1 MRLAPHAPAYSAAA
15 LLQSGAASA
24 SHTAGSEAR
33 SAQPAGASPTGR
45 GVASLAADMNVST
58 SALQR
63 HLAQGGLLSFTAGS
77 SGAVSL
83 SSSSGALAGLPL
95 DEWGTPD
102 FDAIKAAGGTVTGT
116 MPPNGGSK
124 IIELCDGKRTVL
136 YSAQI
141 ELPGGRT
148 QYVKGMAHQSDGSG
162 TVSSNLKNLSDALGL
177 LKGLP
182 NSMAEARNRIGE
194 YNNGLRST
202 IDFAM

>member
-1 MRLAPHAPAYSAAA
+1 MHIAATSAPSAAA
-15 LLQSGAASA
+15 ALSSSLAGPRHAASPEMRAARPA
-24 SHTAGSEAR
+24 SPSP
-33 SAQPAGASPTGR
+33 SAQDIGA
-45 GVASLAADMNVST
+45 LAAELNIST
-58 SALQR
+58 SALNS
-63 HLAQGGLLSFTAGS
+63 HLTRGGLLGFTAGP
-77 SGAVSL
+77 SGTVSL
-83 SSSSGALAGLPL
+83 ANASNTLAGLPL

-124 IIELCDGKRTVL
+124 IIVLDGNRTVL

-141 ELPGGRT
+141 EFPDGRS
-148 QYVKGMAHQSDGSG
+148 QYVKGMAHEVAQGGS
-162 TVSSNLKNLSDALGL
+162 VSRNFKSLSDALGL

-182 NSMAEARNRIGE
+182 KSMAEARNRIGE